1 VIAMQVSTSAFYSD
15 TSKRL
20 GAMNAR
26 AQTLQTEI
34 ATGKKIQTPSDA
46 PGVSQQ
52 LSEIARKDADSA
64 VYGANLKTAGSL
76 LDQADSVIKQITVQM
91 TRAKELA
98 TSAATGTQSAGDRK
112 IIGTELAS
120 VLQSIVGLA
129 NVNNIRGEP
138 LFGTPGGTKAIVDNG
153 DGTYDYAP
161 TNVSTVPIGEGQ
173 DVQATESATRLFKL
187 TDGTDVLATLGALAT
202 ALQAGDPASAATA
215 SDSLDTL
222 QSGLDQLGDVQASV
236 GARGARVDLQQ
247 TLLQTADT
255 DRSALRSQ
263 LEDTDITS
271 AVVELQQMMTALS
284 ATQASFSKLAQLSL
298 FDYIR

>member
-1 VIAMQVSTSAFYSD
+1 MQVSTSAFFND
-15 TSKRL
+15 TAKRL

-52 LSEIARKDADSA
+52 LAEISRKDADSA
-64 VYGANLKTAGSL
+64 VYSDNLKTAESL
-76 LDQADSVIKQITVQM
+76 LTQSDSILRQINSQL

-98 TSAATGTQSAGDRK
+98 TNAATGTQSAGDRK
-112 IIGTELAS
+112 ILGSELKS
-120 VLQSIVGLA
+120 VLDAIVGLA

-138 LFGTPGGTKAIVDNG
+138 LFGTTSAVKAVVDNG
-153 DGTYDYAP
+153 DGTFTYAA
-161 TNVSTVPIGEGQ
+161 TNVSEVPIADGQ
-173 DVQATESATRLFKL
+173 KVQATESAESLFKQNGTT
-187 TDGTDVLATLGALAT
+187 TDTLAVLSALAT
-202 ALQAGDPASAATA
+202 ALQTGDATAQQTA
-215 SDSLDTL
+215 SDSLDKL
-222 QSGLDQLGDVQASV
+222 QSGLDQLSDVQASV
-236 GARGARVDLQQ
+236 GARGARVELQQ
-247 TLLQTADT
+247 ALLQTADT
-255 DRSALRSQ
+255 DRASLRSK
-263 LEDTDITS
+263 LEDTDITA

>member
-1 VIAMQVSTSAFYSD
+1 MQVSTSAFFND
-15 TSKRL
+15 TAKRL

-52 LSEIARKDADSA
+52 LAEISRKDADSA
-64 VYGANLKTAGSL
+64 VYSDNLKTAESL
-76 LDQADSVIKQITVQM
+76 LTQSDSILRQINSQL

-98 TSAATGTQSAGDRK
+98 TNAATGTQSAGDRK
-112 IIGTELAS
+112 ILGSELKS
-120 VLQSIVGLA
+120 VLDAIVGLA

-138 LFGTPGGTKAIVDNG
+138 LFGTTSAVKAVVDNG
-153 DGTYDYAP
+153 DGTFTYAA
-161 TNVSTVPIGEGQ
+161 TNVSEVPIADGQ
-173 DVQATESATRLFKL
+173 KVQATESAESLFKQN
-187 TDGTDVLATLGALAT
+187 GTTIDTLAVLSALAT
-202 ALQAGDPASAATA
+202 ALQTGDATAQQTA
-215 SDSLDTL
+215 SDSLDKL
-222 QSGLDQLGDVQASV
+222 QSGLDQLSDVQASV
-236 GARGARVDLQQ
+236 GARGARVELQQ
-247 TLLQTADT
+247 ALLQTADT
-255 DRSALRSQ
+255 DRASLRSK
-263 LEDTDITS
+263 LEDTDITA